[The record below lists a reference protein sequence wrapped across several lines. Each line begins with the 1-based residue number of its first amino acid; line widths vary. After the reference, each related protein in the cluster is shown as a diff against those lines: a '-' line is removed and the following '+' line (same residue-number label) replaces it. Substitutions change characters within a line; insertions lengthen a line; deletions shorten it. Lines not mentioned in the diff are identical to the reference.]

1 MGAEWV
7 SLTEGTWR
15 GIKMSP
21 ELDSPRRGVY
31 LLLRGRLNR
40 ACFATQSP
48 EGVFM
53 TAWKEVLIA
62 IGGNATILIVLAF
75 LARSLLQT
83 WLNKDVKKFETGLA
97 TVANSELER
106 LRFELKAGADASLER
121 LRMQLHEKSLE
132 HQVRFSK
139 LHERRAEAI
148 EELYSSLVDTQ
159 LAARLYIVV
168 TGHDDSV
175 RKEESGKIHRKL
187 YNLYSLA
194 ERRRIY
200 LPPPICA
207 SLDEFQKTLHKAVTA
222 VDVYSEV
229 TSSASER
236 VVGDREQAIF
246 GAVQA
251 IEEKIPK
258 MRRDLEDEIRRM
270 LGGEKP
276 VHLG

>member
-1 MGAEWV
+1 
-7 SLTEGTWR
+7 
-15 GIKMSP
+15 MS
-21 ELDSPRRGVY
+21 
-31 LLLRGRLNR
+31 
-40 ACFATQSP
+40 
-48 EGVFM
+48 
-53 TAWKEVLIA
+53 AWKEVLIA

-106 LRFELKAGADASLER
+106 LRSELKAGADASLEH
-121 LRMQLHEKSLE
+121 LRMELQEKSLE

-175 RKEESGKIHRKL
+175 RKEERVKIHKKL
-187 YNLYSLA
+187 YDLYSLV

-200 LPPPICA
+200 LPPPICT
-207 SLDEFQKTLHKAVTA
+207 SLDEFQKTLHKAVA
-222 VDVYSEV
+222 AIDVYSEV
-229 TSSASER
+229 NDHAPQKVTS
-236 VVGDREQAIF
+236 DRNQKIF
-246 GAVQA
+246 EAVTA
-251 IEEKIPK
+251 IEEKIPQ
-258 MRRDLEDEIRRM
+258 MRRDLEDEIRRI
-270 LGGEKP
+270 LGGKESAR
-276 VHLG
+276 LG